1 MTQERIFD
9 RGFDFNPQELFF
21 IPTYPQGQLKTGLL
35 IFYPPVQTK
44 PGFELS
50 IYGVQCSFV
59 EASWFKLRPR
69 SRSSG
74 LVAGSSSA
82 QLQPLECTQSS

>member
-50 IYGVQCSFV
+50 IYGR
-59 EASWFKLRPR
+59 A
-69 SRSSG
+69 
-74 LVAGSSSA
+74 
-82 QLQPLECTQSS
+82 ECTCSLKVQPKMLK